1 MDLDILVCV
10 TELSV
15 PKTTSLPL
23 LSKTLAFNELK
34 SVELKHQ
41 GEIKAIG
48 SSGKEYSTYMPWSDP
63 VLVDKM
69 IANNIDV
76 KVQEPEKRN
85 LLISILASWLPFIVL
100 IFIWF
105 YVMRNMMGG
114 KGGGGAFSFGK
125 SKAKLLSEDQV
136 KVTLKGA
143 NLGILINNAGT
154 NIALGPLTDLSPE
167 QFDKMFQVNLRGPWY
182 LASRIAPIM
191 AAIGGGS
198 IINILS
204 VAALRPPAYNGFYA
218 ATKSGLE
225 VMTKVMAQE
234 WANDKIRVNAIAP
247 GPYRSDLVD
256 SSIAAIP
263 GFEEGMRDSTL
274 LKRIA
279 ETEEILKPVF
289 YLASDGN
296 ITGTTLI
303 ADGGLTAN

>member
-1 MDLDILVCV
+1 MSDFTGKVVLVTGGSRGLGKAMSLGFAEQGATVIIVSRKQDSCTALAEQIVQAGGQAVGIAANTGKTDDIDALVRQ
-10 TELSV
+10 
-15 PKTTSLPL
+15 
-23 LSKTLAFNELK
+23 LK
-34 SVELKHQ
+34 SDY
-41 GEIKAIG
+41 AR
-48 SSGKEYSTYMPWSDP
+48 
-63 VLVDKM
+63 
-69 IANNIDV
+69 ID
-76 KVQEPEKRN
+76 
-85 LLISILASWLPFIVL
+85 L
-100 IFIWF
+100 
-105 YVMRNMMGG
+105 
-114 KGGGGAFSFGK
+114 
-125 SKAKLLSEDQV
+125 
-136 KVTLKGA
+136 
-143 NLGILINNAGT
+143 LINNAGT

-191 AAIGGGS
+191 AATGGGS

-225 VMTKVMAQE
+225 AITKVMAQE

-279 ETEEILKPVF
+279 ETDEILKPVF

-303 ADGGLTAN
+303 ADGGLTAS

>member
-1 MDLDILVCV
+1 MSDF
-10 TELSV
+10 T
-15 PKTTSLPL
+15 
-23 LSKTLAFNELK
+23 
-34 SVELKHQ
+34 
-41 GEIKAIG
+41 
-48 SSGKEYSTYMPWSDP
+48 GKV
-63 VLVDKM
+63 VLVTGGSRGLGKAMSLGFAEQGATVIIVSRKQDSCTALAEQIIQAGGQAVG
-69 IANNIDV
+69 IAANTGKTDDIDALV
-76 KVQEPEKRN
+76 RQ
-85 LLISILASWLPFIVL
+85 
-100 IFIWF
+100 
-105 YVMRNMMGG
+105 
-114 KGGGGAFSFGK
+114 
-125 SKAKLLSEDQV
+125 
-136 KVTLKGA
+136 LKTDYA
-143 NLGILINNAGT
+143 RIDLLINNAGT
-154 NIALGPLTDLSPE
+154 NIALGPLTNLSPE

-191 AAIGGGS
+191 AATGGGS

-225 VMTKVMAQE
+225 AITKVMAQE

-279 ETEEILKPVF
+279 ETDEILKPVF

-303 ADGGLTAN
+303 ADGGLTAS

>member
-1 MDLDILVCV
+1 MFDF
-10 TELSV
+10 T
-15 PKTTSLPL
+15 
-23 LSKTLAFNELK
+23 
-34 SVELKHQ
+34 
-41 GEIKAIG
+41 
-48 SSGKEYSTYMPWSDP
+48 GKV
-63 VLVDKM
+63 VLVTGGSRGLGKAM
-69 IANNIDV
+69 SLGFAEQGATVIIVSRKQGSCTALAEQIVQAGGQAVGIAANTGKTDDIDALV
-76 KVQEPEKRN
+76 RK
-85 LLISILASWLPFIVL
+85 L
-100 IFIWF
+100 
-105 YVMRNMMGG
+105 
-114 KGGGGAFSFGK
+114 
-125 SKAKLLSEDQV
+125 KADYARIDL
-136 KVTLKGA
+136 
-143 NLGILINNAGT
+143 LINNAGT
-154 NIALGPLTDLSPE
+154 NIALGPLTDLSPK

-191 AAIGGGS
+191 AATGGGS

-225 VMTKVMAQE
+225 AMTKVMAQE

-263 GFEEGMRDSTL
+263 NFEEGMRNSTL

-279 ETEEILKPVF
+279 ETDEILKPVF

-303 ADGGLTAN
+303 ADGGLTANQ

>member
-1 MDLDILVCV
+1 MSDF
-10 TELSV
+10 T
-15 PKTTSLPL
+15 
-23 LSKTLAFNELK
+23 
-34 SVELKHQ
+34 
-41 GEIKAIG
+41 
-48 SSGKEYSTYMPWSDP
+48 GKV
-63 VLVDKM
+63 VLVTGGSRGLGKAMSLGFAEQGATVIIVSRKQDSCTALAEQIVQAGGQAVG
-69 IANNIDV
+69 IAANTGNTDDIDALV
-76 KVQEPEKRN
+76 RQ
-85 LLISILASWLPFIVL
+85 L
-100 IFIWF
+100 
-105 YVMRNMMGG
+105 
-114 KGGGGAFSFGK
+114 
-125 SKAKLLSEDQV
+125 KADYARIDL
-136 KVTLKGA
+136 
-143 NLGILINNAGT
+143 LINNAGT

-191 AAIGGGS
+191 AATGGGS

-225 VMTKVMAQE
+225 AITKVMAQE

-279 ETEEILKPVF
+279 ETDEILKPVF

-303 ADGGLTAN
+303 ADGGLTAS

>member
-1 MDLDILVCV
+1 MSDF
-10 TELSV
+10 
-15 PKTTSLPL
+15 K
-23 LSKTLAFNELK
+23 
-34 SVELKHQ
+34 
-41 GEIKAIG
+41 
-48 SSGKEYSTYMPWSDP
+48 GKV
-63 VLVDKM
+63 VLVTGGSRGLGKAMSLGFAEQGATVIIVSRKQDSCTALAEQIVQAGGQAVG
-69 IANNIDV
+69 IAANTGKTDDIDALV
-76 KVQEPEKRN
+76 RQ
-85 LLISILASWLPFIVL
+85 L
-100 IFIWF
+100 
-105 YVMRNMMGG
+105 
-114 KGGGGAFSFGK
+114 
-125 SKAKLLSEDQV
+125 KADYARIDL
-136 KVTLKGA
+136 
-143 NLGILINNAGT
+143 LINNAGT

-191 AAIGGGS
+191 AATGGGS

-225 VMTKVMAQE
+225 AITKVMAQE

-279 ETEEILKPVF
+279 ETDEILKPVF

-296 ITGTTLI
+296 ITGTILI
-303 ADGGLTAN
+303 ADGGLTAS

>member
-1 MDLDILVCV
+1 MSDF
-10 TELSV
+10 T
-15 PKTTSLPL
+15 
-23 LSKTLAFNELK
+23 
-34 SVELKHQ
+34 
-41 GEIKAIG
+41 
-48 SSGKEYSTYMPWSDP
+48 GKV
-63 VLVDKM
+63 VLVTGGSRGLGKAMSLGFAEQGATVIIVSRKQDSCTALAEQIVQAGGQAVG
-69 IANNIDV
+69 IAANTGKTDDIDALV
-76 KVQEPEKRN
+76 RQ
-85 LLISILASWLPFIVL
+85 
-100 IFIWF
+100 
-105 YVMRNMMGG
+105 
-114 KGGGGAFSFGK
+114 
-125 SKAKLLSEDQV
+125 
-136 KVTLKGA
+136 LKTDYA
-143 NLGILINNAGT
+143 RIDLLINNAGT

-191 AAIGGGS
+191 AATGGGS

-225 VMTKVMAQE
+225 AITKVMAQE
-234 WANDKIRVNAIAP
+234 WANEKIRVNAIAP

-303 ADGGLTAN
+303 ADGGLTAS

>member
-1 MDLDILVCV
+1 MSDF
-10 TELSV
+10 T
-15 PKTTSLPL
+15 
-23 LSKTLAFNELK
+23 
-34 SVELKHQ
+34 
-41 GEIKAIG
+41 
-48 SSGKEYSTYMPWSDP
+48 GKV
-63 VLVDKM
+63 VLVTGGSRGLGKAMSLGFAEQGATVIIVSRKQDSCTALAEQIVQAGGQAVG
-69 IANNIDV
+69 IAANTGKTDDIDALV
-76 KVQEPEKRN
+76 RQ
-85 LLISILASWLPFIVL
+85 
-100 IFIWF
+100 
-105 YVMRNMMGG
+105 
-114 KGGGGAFSFGK
+114 
-125 SKAKLLSEDQV
+125 
-136 KVTLKGA
+136 LKTDYA
-143 NLGILINNAGT
+143 RIDLLINNAGT

-191 AAIGGGS
+191 AATGGGS

-225 VMTKVMAQE
+225 AITKVMAQE
-234 WANDKIRVNAIAP
+234 WANDNIRVNAIAP

-279 ETEEILKPVF
+279 ETDEILKPVF

-303 ADGGLTAN
+303 ADGGLTAS

>member
-1 MDLDILVCV
+1 MSDFTGKVVLVTGGSRGLGKAMSLGFAEQGATVIIVSRKQDSCTALAEQIVQAGGQAVGIAANTGKTDDIDALVRQ
-10 TELSV
+10 
-15 PKTTSLPL
+15 
-23 LSKTLAFNELK
+23 LK
-34 SVELKHQ
+34 SDY
-41 GEIKAIG
+41 AR
-48 SSGKEYSTYMPWSDP
+48 
-63 VLVDKM
+63 
-69 IANNIDV
+69 ID
-76 KVQEPEKRN
+76 
-85 LLISILASWLPFIVL
+85 L
-100 IFIWF
+100 
-105 YVMRNMMGG
+105 
-114 KGGGGAFSFGK
+114 
-125 SKAKLLSEDQV
+125 
-136 KVTLKGA
+136 
-143 NLGILINNAGT
+143 LINNAGT

-191 AAIGGGS
+191 AATGGGS

-225 VMTKVMAQE
+225 AITKVMAQE

-263 GFEEGMRDSTL
+263 GFEEGMLDSTL

-279 ETEEILKPVF
+279 ETDEILKPVF

-303 ADGGLTAN
+303 ADGGLTAS

>member
-1 MDLDILVCV
+1 MSDFTGKVVLVTGGSRGLGKAMSLGFAEQGATVIIVSRKQDSCTALAEQIVQAGGQAVGIAANTGKTDDIDALVRQ
-10 TELSV
+10 
-15 PKTTSLPL
+15 
-23 LSKTLAFNELK
+23 LK
-34 SVELKHQ
+34 SDY
-41 GEIKAIG
+41 AR
-48 SSGKEYSTYMPWSDP
+48 
-63 VLVDKM
+63 
-69 IANNIDV
+69 ID
-76 KVQEPEKRN
+76 
-85 LLISILASWLPFIVL
+85 L
-100 IFIWF
+100 
-105 YVMRNMMGG
+105 
-114 KGGGGAFSFGK
+114 
-125 SKAKLLSEDQV
+125 
-136 KVTLKGA
+136 
-143 NLGILINNAGT
+143 LINNAGT

-191 AAIGGGS
+191 AATGGGS

-225 VMTKVMAQE
+225 AITKVMAQE

-279 ETEEILKPVF
+279 ATDEILKPVF

-303 ADGGLTAN
+303 ADGGLTANQ

>member
-1 MDLDILVCV
+1 MSD
-10 TELSV
+10 
-15 PKTTSLPL
+15 
-23 LSKTLAFNELK
+23 FM
-34 SVELKHQ
+34 
-41 GEIKAIG
+41 
-48 SSGKEYSTYMPWSDP
+48 GKV
-63 VLVDKM
+63 VLVTGGSRGLGKAMSLGFAEQGATVIIVSRKQDSCTALAEQIVQAGGQAVG
-69 IANNIDV
+69 IAANTGKTDDIDALV
-76 KVQEPEKRN
+76 RQ
-85 LLISILASWLPFIVL
+85 L
-100 IFIWF
+100 
-105 YVMRNMMGG
+105 
-114 KGGGGAFSFGK
+114 
-125 SKAKLLSEDQV
+125 KADYARIDL
-136 KVTLKGA
+136 
-143 NLGILINNAGT
+143 LINNAGT

-191 AAIGGGS
+191 AATGGGS

-225 VMTKVMAQE
+225 AITKVMAQE

-279 ETEEILKPVF
+279 ETDEILKPVF

-303 ADGGLTAN
+303 ADGGLTAS

>member
-1 MDLDILVCV
+1 MSD
-10 TELSV
+10 
-15 PKTTSLPL
+15 
-23 LSKTLAFNELK
+23 FM
-34 SVELKHQ
+34 
-41 GEIKAIG
+41 
-48 SSGKEYSTYMPWSDP
+48 GKV
-63 VLVDKM
+63 VLVTGGSRGLGKAMSLGFAEQGATVIIVSRKQDSCTALAEQIVQAGGQAVG
-69 IANNIDV
+69 IAANTGKTDDIDALV
-76 KVQEPEKRN
+76 RQ
-85 LLISILASWLPFIVL
+85 L
-100 IFIWF
+100 
-105 YVMRNMMGG
+105 
-114 KGGGGAFSFGK
+114 
-125 SKAKLLSEDQV
+125 KADYARVDL
-136 KVTLKGA
+136 
-143 NLGILINNAGT
+143 LINNAGT

-191 AAIGGGS
+191 AATGGGS

-225 VMTKVMAQE
+225 AITKVMAQE

-279 ETEEILKPVF
+279 ETDEILKPVF

-303 ADGGLTAN
+303 ADGGLTAS

>member
-1 MDLDILVCV
+1 MSDF
-10 TELSV
+10 T
-15 PKTTSLPL
+15 
-23 LSKTLAFNELK
+23 
-34 SVELKHQ
+34 
-41 GEIKAIG
+41 
-48 SSGKEYSTYMPWSDP
+48 GKV
-63 VLVDKM
+63 VLVTGGSRGLGKAM
-69 IANNIDV
+69 SLGFAEQGAIVIIVSRKQESCTALAEQIVQAGGQAVGIAANTGKTDDIDALV
-76 KVQEPEKRN
+76 SQLKADYARID
-85 LLISILASWLPFIVL
+85 LLV
-100 IFIWF
+100 
-105 YVMRNMMGG
+105 
-114 KGGGGAFSFGK
+114 
-125 SKAKLLSEDQV
+125 
-136 KVTLKGA
+136 
-143 NLGILINNAGT
+143 NNAGT

-191 AAIGGGS
+191 AGTGGGS

-225 VMTKVMAQE
+225 AITKVMAQE
-234 WANDKIRVNAIAP
+234 WANDNIRVNAIAP

-279 ETEEILKPVF
+279 KTDEILRPVF

-303 ADGGLTAN
+303 ADGGLTANQ

>member
-1 MDLDILVCV
+1 MGIAANTGKTDDI
-10 TELSV
+10 
-15 PKTTSLPL
+15 
-23 LSKTLAFNELK
+23 
-34 SVELKHQ
+34 
-41 GEIKAIG
+41 
-48 SSGKEYSTYMPWSDP
+48 D
-63 VLVDKM
+63 VLVKKLKADY
-69 IANNIDV
+69 ARID
-76 KVQEPEKRN
+76 
-85 LLISILASWLPFIVL
+85 L
-100 IFIWF
+100 
-105 YVMRNMMGG
+105 
-114 KGGGGAFSFGK
+114 
-125 SKAKLLSEDQV
+125 
-136 KVTLKGA
+136 
-143 NLGILINNAGT
+143 LINNAGT

-218 ATKSGLE
+218 ATKSGSA
-225 VMTKVMAQE
+225 MTKVMAQE
-234 WANDKIRVNAIAP
+234 WANDKIRVNHR

-279 ETEEILKPVF
+279 ETDEILKPVF

-303 ADGGLTAN
+303 ADGGLTANQ

>member
-1 MDLDILVCV
+1 MSDF
-10 TELSV
+10 T
-15 PKTTSLPL
+15 
-23 LSKTLAFNELK
+23 
-34 SVELKHQ
+34 
-41 GEIKAIG
+41 
-48 SSGKEYSTYMPWSDP
+48 GKV
-63 VLVDKM
+63 VLVTGGSRGLGKAMSLGFAEQGATVIIVSRKQDSCTALAEQIVQAGGQAVG
-69 IANNIDV
+69 IAANTGKTDDIDALV
-76 KVQEPEKRN
+76 RQ
-85 LLISILASWLPFIVL
+85 
-100 IFIWF
+100 
-105 YVMRNMMGG
+105 
-114 KGGGGAFSFGK
+114 
-125 SKAKLLSEDQV
+125 
-136 KVTLKGA
+136 LKTDYA
-143 NLGILINNAGT
+143 RIDLLINNAGT

-191 AAIGGGS
+191 AATGGGS

-225 VMTKVMAQE
+225 AITKVMAQE

-303 ADGGLTAN
+303 ADGGLTAS

>member
-1 MDLDILVCV
+1 MSDF
-10 TELSV
+10 T
-15 PKTTSLPL
+15 
-23 LSKTLAFNELK
+23 
-34 SVELKHQ
+34 
-41 GEIKAIG
+41 
-48 SSGKEYSTYMPWSDP
+48 GKV
-63 VLVDKM
+63 VLVTGGSRGLGKAMSLGFAEQGATVIIVSRKQDSCTALAEQIVKAGGQAVG
-69 IANNIDV
+69 IAANTGKTDDIDALV
-76 KVQEPEKRN
+76 RQ
-85 LLISILASWLPFIVL
+85 L
-100 IFIWF
+100 
-105 YVMRNMMGG
+105 
-114 KGGGGAFSFGK
+114 
-125 SKAKLLSEDQV
+125 KADYARIDL
-136 KVTLKGA
+136 
-143 NLGILINNAGT
+143 LINNAGT

-191 AAIGGGS
+191 AATGGGS

-225 VMTKVMAQE
+225 AITKVMALE

-279 ETEEILKPVF
+279 ETDEILKPVF

-303 ADGGLTAN
+303 ADGGLTAS

>member
-1 MDLDILVCV
+1 MSD
-10 TELSV
+10 
-15 PKTTSLPL
+15 
-23 LSKTLAFNELK
+23 FM
-34 SVELKHQ
+34 
-41 GEIKAIG
+41 
-48 SSGKEYSTYMPWSDP
+48 GKV
-63 VLVDKM
+63 VLVTGGSRGLGKAMSLGFAEQGATVIIVSRKQDSCTALAEQIVQAGGQAVG
-69 IANNIDV
+69 IAANTGKTDDIDALV
-76 KVQEPEKRN
+76 RQ
-85 LLISILASWLPFIVL
+85 L
-100 IFIWF
+100 
-105 YVMRNMMGG
+105 
-114 KGGGGAFSFGK
+114 
-125 SKAKLLSEDQV
+125 KADYARIDL
-136 KVTLKGA
+136 
-143 NLGILINNAGT
+143 LINNAGT

-191 AAIGGGS
+191 AATGGGS

-225 VMTKVMAQE
+225 AITKVMAQE

-256 SSIAAIP
+256 SSITAIP

-279 ETEEILKPVF
+279 ETDEILKPVF

-303 ADGGLTAN
+303 ADGGLTAS

>member
-1 MDLDILVCV
+1 MSDF
-10 TELSV
+10 T
-15 PKTTSLPL
+15 
-23 LSKTLAFNELK
+23 
-34 SVELKHQ
+34 
-41 GEIKAIG
+41 
-48 SSGKEYSTYMPWSDP
+48 GKV
-63 VLVDKM
+63 VLVTGGSRGLGKAMSLGFAEQGATVIIVSRKQDSCTALAEQIVQAGGQAVG
-69 IANNIDV
+69 IAANTGKTDDIDALV
-76 KVQEPEKRN
+76 RQ
-85 LLISILASWLPFIVL
+85 
-100 IFIWF
+100 
-105 YVMRNMMGG
+105 
-114 KGGGGAFSFGK
+114 
-125 SKAKLLSEDQV
+125 
-136 KVTLKGA
+136 LKTDYA
-143 NLGILINNAGT
+143 RIDLLINNAGT

-191 AAIGGGS
+191 AATGGCS

-225 VMTKVMAQE
+225 AITKVMAQE

-279 ETEEILKPVF
+279 ETDEILKPVF

-303 ADGGLTAN
+303 ADGGLTAS

>member
-1 MDLDILVCV
+1 MSD
-10 TELSV
+10 
-15 PKTTSLPL
+15 
-23 LSKTLAFNELK
+23 FM
-34 SVELKHQ
+34 
-41 GEIKAIG
+41 
-48 SSGKEYSTYMPWSDP
+48 GKV
-63 VLVDKM
+63 VLVTGGSRGLGKAMSLGFAEQGATVIIVSRKQDSCTALAEQIVQAGGQAVG
-69 IANNIDV
+69 IAANTGKTDDIDALV
-76 KVQEPEKRN
+76 RQHKSDYARID
-85 LLISILASWLPFIVL
+85 LLV
-100 IFIWF
+100 
-105 YVMRNMMGG
+105 
-114 KGGGGAFSFGK
+114 
-125 SKAKLLSEDQV
+125 
-136 KVTLKGA
+136 
-143 NLGILINNAGT
+143 NNAGT

-191 AAIGGGS
+191 AATGGGS

-225 VMTKVMAQE
+225 AITKVMAQE

-279 ETEEILKPVF
+279 ETDEILKPVF

-303 ADGGLTAN
+303 ADGGLTAS

>member
-1 MDLDILVCV
+1 MSDFMGKVVLVTGGSRGLGKAMSLGFAEQGATVIIVSRKQDSCTALAEQIVQAGGQAVGIAANTGKTDDIDALVRQ
-10 TELSV
+10 
-15 PKTTSLPL
+15 
-23 LSKTLAFNELK
+23 LK
-34 SVELKHQ
+34 SDY
-41 GEIKAIG
+41 AR
-48 SSGKEYSTYMPWSDP
+48 
-63 VLVDKM
+63 
-69 IANNIDV
+69 ID
-76 KVQEPEKRN
+76 
-85 LLISILASWLPFIVL
+85 L
-100 IFIWF
+100 
-105 YVMRNMMGG
+105 
-114 KGGGGAFSFGK
+114 
-125 SKAKLLSEDQV
+125 
-136 KVTLKGA
+136 
-143 NLGILINNAGT
+143 LINNAGT

-191 AAIGGGS
+191 AATGGGS

-225 VMTKVMAQE
+225 AITKVMAQE

-279 ETEEILKPVF
+279 ETDEILKPVF

-303 ADGGLTAN
+303 ADGGLTAS

>member
-1 MDLDILVCV
+1 MSDFKGKVVLVTGGSRGLGKAMSLGFAEQGATVIIVSRKQDSCTALAEQIVQAGGQAVGIAANTGKTDDIDALVRQ
-10 TELSV
+10 
-15 PKTTSLPL
+15 
-23 LSKTLAFNELK
+23 LK
-34 SVELKHQ
+34 SDY
-41 GEIKAIG
+41 AR
-48 SSGKEYSTYMPWSDP
+48 
-63 VLVDKM
+63 
-69 IANNIDV
+69 ID
-76 KVQEPEKRN
+76 
-85 LLISILASWLPFIVL
+85 L
-100 IFIWF
+100 
-105 YVMRNMMGG
+105 
-114 KGGGGAFSFGK
+114 
-125 SKAKLLSEDQV
+125 
-136 KVTLKGA
+136 
-143 NLGILINNAGT
+143 LINNAGT

-191 AAIGGGS
+191 AATGGGS

-225 VMTKVMAQE
+225 AITKVMAQE

-279 ETEEILKPVF
+279 ATDEILKPVF

-303 ADGGLTAN
+303 ADGGLTANQ

>member
-1 MDLDILVCV
+1 MSDF
-10 TELSV
+10 
-15 PKTTSLPL
+15 K
-23 LSKTLAFNELK
+23 
-34 SVELKHQ
+34 
-41 GEIKAIG
+41 
-48 SSGKEYSTYMPWSDP
+48 GKV
-63 VLVDKM
+63 VLVTGGSRGLGKAMSLGFAEQGATVIIVSRKQDSCTALAEQIVQAGGQAVG
-69 IANNIDV
+69 IAANTGKIDDIDALV
-76 KVQEPEKRN
+76 RQ
-85 LLISILASWLPFIVL
+85 L
-100 IFIWF
+100 
-105 YVMRNMMGG
+105 
-114 KGGGGAFSFGK
+114 
-125 SKAKLLSEDQV
+125 KADYARIDL
-136 KVTLKGA
+136 
-143 NLGILINNAGT
+143 LINNAGT

-191 AAIGGGS
+191 AATGGGS

-225 VMTKVMAQE
+225 AITKVMAQE

-279 ETEEILKPVF
+279 ETDEILKPVF

-303 ADGGLTAN
+303 ADGGLTAS

>member
-1 MDLDILVCV
+1 MSDF
-10 TELSV
+10 T
-15 PKTTSLPL
+15 
-23 LSKTLAFNELK
+23 
-34 SVELKHQ
+34 
-41 GEIKAIG
+41 
-48 SSGKEYSTYMPWSDP
+48 GKV
-63 VLVDKM
+63 VLVTGGSRGLGKAMSLGFAEQGATVIIVSRKQDSCTALAEQIVQAGGQAVG
-69 IANNIDV
+69 IAANTGKTDDIDALV
-76 KVQEPEKRN
+76 RQ
-85 LLISILASWLPFIVL
+85 
-100 IFIWF
+100 
-105 YVMRNMMGG
+105 
-114 KGGGGAFSFGK
+114 
-125 SKAKLLSEDQV
+125 
-136 KVTLKGA
+136 LKTDYA
-143 NLGILINNAGT
+143 RIDLLINNAGT

-191 AAIGGGS
+191 AATGGGS

-225 VMTKVMAQE
+225 AITKVMAQE

-279 ETEEILKPVF
+279 ETDEILKPVF

-303 ADGGLTAN
+303 ADGGLTAS

>member
-1 MDLDILVCV
+1 MSD
-10 TELSV
+10 
-15 PKTTSLPL
+15 
-23 LSKTLAFNELK
+23 FM
-34 SVELKHQ
+34 
-41 GEIKAIG
+41 
-48 SSGKEYSTYMPWSDP
+48 GKV
-63 VLVDKM
+63 VLVTGGSRGLGKAMSLGFAEQGATVIIVSRKQDSCTALAEQIVQAGGQAVG
-69 IANNIDV
+69 IAANTGKTDDIDALV
-76 KVQEPEKRN
+76 RQ
-85 LLISILASWLPFIVL
+85 L
-100 IFIWF
+100 
-105 YVMRNMMGG
+105 
-114 KGGGGAFSFGK
+114 
-125 SKAKLLSEDQV
+125 KADYARIDL
-136 KVTLKGA
+136 
-143 NLGILINNAGT
+143 LINNAGT

-191 AAIGGGS
+191 AATGGGS

-225 VMTKVMAQE
+225 AITKVMAQE

-256 SSIAAIP
+256 SSIVAIP

-279 ETEEILKPVF
+279 ETDEILKPVF

-303 ADGGLTAN
+303 ADGGLTANQ

>member
-1 MDLDILVCV
+1 MSDFTGKVILVTGGSRGLGKAMSLGFAKQGATVIIVSRKQDSC
-10 TELSV
+10 TELAQQIV
-15 PKTTSLPL
+15 QAGGQAVGIATNTGKTEDIDSLV
-23 LSKTLAFNELK
+23 KQLK
-34 SVELKHQ
+34 
-41 GEIKAIG
+41 AD
-48 SSGKEYSTYMPWSDP
+48 Y
-63 VLVDKM
+63 
-69 IANNIDV
+69 ARID
-76 KVQEPEKRN
+76 
-85 LLISILASWLPFIVL
+85 L
-100 IFIWF
+100 
-105 YVMRNMMGG
+105 
-114 KGGGGAFSFGK
+114 
-125 SKAKLLSEDQV
+125 
-136 KVTLKGA
+136 
-143 NLGILINNAGT
+143 LINNAGT

-191 AAIGGGS
+191 ATTGGGS

-225 VMTKVMAQE
+225 AMTKVMAQE
-234 WANDKIRVNAIAP
+234 WANDNIRVNAIAP

-279 ETEEILKPVF
+279 ESDEILRPVF

-303 ADGGLTAN
+303 ADGGLTANQ

>member
-1 MDLDILVCV
+1 MCDF
-10 TELSV
+10 
-15 PKTTSLPL
+15 K
-23 LSKTLAFNELK
+23 
-34 SVELKHQ
+34 
-41 GEIKAIG
+41 
-48 SSGKEYSTYMPWSDP
+48 GKV
-63 VLVDKM
+63 VLVTGGSRGLGKAMSLGFAEQGATVIIVSRKQDSCTALAKQ
-69 IANNIDV
+69 IIQTGGQAVGISANTGKTDDIDALV
-76 KVQEPEKRN
+76 R
-85 LLISILASWLPFIVL
+85 
-100 IFIWF
+100 
-105 YVMRNMMGG
+105 
-114 KGGGGAFSFGK
+114 
-125 SKAKLLSEDQV
+125 KLKEDYARID
-136 KVTLKGA
+136 L
-143 NLGILINNAGT
+143 LINNAGT

-225 VMTKVMAQE
+225 AMTKVMAQE

-256 SSIAAIP
+256 SSIVAIP

-303 ADGGLTAN
+303 ADGGLTANQ

>member
-1 MDLDILVCV
+1 MSD
-10 TELSV
+10 
-15 PKTTSLPL
+15 
-23 LSKTLAFNELK
+23 FM
-34 SVELKHQ
+34 
-41 GEIKAIG
+41 
-48 SSGKEYSTYMPWSDP
+48 GKV
-63 VLVDKM
+63 VLVTGGSRGLGKAMSLGFAEQGATVIIVSRKQDSCTALAEQIVQAGGQAVG
-69 IANNIDV
+69 IAANTGKTDDIDALV
-76 KVQEPEKRN
+76 RQ
-85 LLISILASWLPFIVL
+85 
-100 IFIWF
+100 
-105 YVMRNMMGG
+105 
-114 KGGGGAFSFGK
+114 
-125 SKAKLLSEDQV
+125 
-136 KVTLKGA
+136 LKTDYA
-143 NLGILINNAGT
+143 RIDLLINNAGT

-191 AAIGGGS
+191 AATGGGS

-225 VMTKVMAQE
+225 AITKVMAQE

-279 ETEEILKPVF
+279 ETDEILKPVF

-303 ADGGLTAN
+303 ADGGLTAS

>member
-1 MDLDILVCV
+1 MSDF
-10 TELSV
+10 T
-15 PKTTSLPL
+15 
-23 LSKTLAFNELK
+23 
-34 SVELKHQ
+34 
-41 GEIKAIG
+41 
-48 SSGKEYSTYMPWSDP
+48 GKV
-63 VLVDKM
+63 VLVTGGSRGLGKAMSLGFAEQGATVIIVSRKQDSCTALAEQIVQAGGQAVG
-69 IANNIDV
+69 IAANTGNTDDIDALV
-76 KVQEPEKRN
+76 RQ
-85 LLISILASWLPFIVL
+85 L
-100 IFIWF
+100 
-105 YVMRNMMGG
+105 
-114 KGGGGAFSFGK
+114 
-125 SKAKLLSEDQV
+125 KADYARIDL
-136 KVTLKGA
+136 
-143 NLGILINNAGT
+143 LINNAGT

-191 AAIGGGS
+191 AATGGGS

-225 VMTKVMAQE
+225 AITKVMAQE

-263 GFEEGMRDSTL
+263 GFEEGMRGSTL

-279 ETEEILKPVF
+279 ETDEILKPVF

-303 ADGGLTAN
+303 ADGGLTAS

>member
-1 MDLDILVCV
+1 MSNF
-10 TELSV
+10 T
-15 PKTTSLPL
+15 
-23 LSKTLAFNELK
+23 
-34 SVELKHQ
+34 
-41 GEIKAIG
+41 
-48 SSGKEYSTYMPWSDP
+48 GKV
-63 VLVDKM
+63 VLVTGGSRGLGKAMSLGFAAQGDTVIIVSRKQDSCTALAEQIVQAGGQAVG
-69 IANNIDV
+69 IAANTGKTEEIDA
-76 KVQEPEKRN
+76 
-85 LLISILASWLPFIVL
+85 LLDQL
-100 IFIWF
+100 
-105 YVMRNMMGG
+105 
-114 KGGGGAFSFGK
+114 
-125 SKAKLLSEDQV
+125 KADYARIDL
-136 KVTLKGA
+136 
-143 NLGILINNAGT
+143 LINNAGT

-191 AAIGGGS
+191 AAGGGGS

-225 VMTKVMAQE
+225 AITKVMAQE
-234 WANDKIRVNAIAP
+234 WANDNIRVNAIAP

-279 ETEEILKPVF
+279 ETDEILKPVF

-296 ITGTTLI
+296 ITGTTLV
-303 ADGGLTAN
+303 ADGGLTAS

>member
-1 MDLDILVCV
+1 MSDF
-10 TELSV
+10 T
-15 PKTTSLPL
+15 
-23 LSKTLAFNELK
+23 
-34 SVELKHQ
+34 
-41 GEIKAIG
+41 
-48 SSGKEYSTYMPWSDP
+48 GKV
-63 VLVDKM
+63 VLVTGGSRGLGKAMSLGFAEQGATVIIVSRKQDSCTALAEQIVQAGGQAVG
-69 IANNIDV
+69 IAANTGKTDDIDALV
-76 KVQEPEKRN
+76 RQ
-85 LLISILASWLPFIVL
+85 L
-100 IFIWF
+100 
-105 YVMRNMMGG
+105 
-114 KGGGGAFSFGK
+114 
-125 SKAKLLSEDQV
+125 KADYARIDL
-136 KVTLKGA
+136 
-143 NLGILINNAGT
+143 LINNAGT

-191 AAIGGGS
+191 AATGGGS

-225 VMTKVMAQE
+225 AITKVMAQE

-279 ETEEILKPVF
+279 ETDEILKPVF

-303 ADGGLTAN
+303 ADGGLTAS

>member
-1 MDLDILVCV
+1 MSDF
-10 TELSV
+10 
-15 PKTTSLPL
+15 K
-23 LSKTLAFNELK
+23 
-34 SVELKHQ
+34 
-41 GEIKAIG
+41 
-48 SSGKEYSTYMPWSDP
+48 GKV
-63 VLVDKM
+63 VLVTGGSRGLGKAMSLGFAEQGATVIIVSRKQDSCTALAEQIVQAGGQAVG
-69 IANNIDV
+69 IAANTGKTDDIDALV
-76 KVQEPEKRN
+76 RQ
-85 LLISILASWLPFIVL
+85 
-100 IFIWF
+100 
-105 YVMRNMMGG
+105 
-114 KGGGGAFSFGK
+114 
-125 SKAKLLSEDQV
+125 
-136 KVTLKGA
+136 LKTDYA
-143 NLGILINNAGT
+143 RIDLLINNAGT

-191 AAIGGGS
+191 AATGGGS

-225 VMTKVMAQE
+225 AMTKVMAQE

-303 ADGGLTAN
+303 ADGGLTAS

>member
-1 MDLDILVCV
+1 MSEFV
-10 TELSV
+10 
-15 PKTTSLPL
+15 
-23 LSKTLAFNELK
+23 
-34 SVELKHQ
+34 
-41 GEIKAIG
+41 
-48 SSGKEYSTYMPWSDP
+48 GK
-63 VLVDKM
+63 V
-69 IANNIDV
+69 
-76 KVQEPEKRN
+76 
-85 LLISILASWLPFIVL
+85 VL
-100 IFIWF
+100 IT
-105 YVMRNMMGG
+105 GG
-114 KGGGGAFSFGK
+114 SRGLGKAMSLGFAEQGATVIIVSRKQDSCTALAKQIIQTGGQAVGISANTGK
-125 SKAKLLSEDQV
+125 TDDIDALVRKLKEDYARID
-136 KVTLKGA
+136 L
-143 NLGILINNAGT
+143 LINNAGT

-225 VMTKVMAQE
+225 AMTKVMAQE

-279 ETEEILKPVF
+279 ETDEILKPVF

-303 ADGGLTAN
+303 ADGGLTANQ

>member
-1 MDLDILVCV
+1 MSD
-10 TELSV
+10 
-15 PKTTSLPL
+15 
-23 LSKTLAFNELK
+23 FM
-34 SVELKHQ
+34 
-41 GEIKAIG
+41 
-48 SSGKEYSTYMPWSDP
+48 GKV
-63 VLVDKM
+63 VLVTGGSRGLGKAMSLGFAEQGATVIIVSRKQDSCTALAEQIVQAGGQAVG
-69 IANNIDV
+69 IAANTGKTDDIDALV
-76 KVQEPEKRN
+76 RQLKTDYARID
-85 LLISILASWLPFIVL
+85 LLV
-100 IFIWF
+100 
-105 YVMRNMMGG
+105 
-114 KGGGGAFSFGK
+114 
-125 SKAKLLSEDQV
+125 
-136 KVTLKGA
+136 
-143 NLGILINNAGT
+143 NNAGT

-191 AAIGGGS
+191 AATGGGS

-225 VMTKVMAQE
+225 AITKVMAQE

-279 ETEEILKPVF
+279 ETDEILKPVF

-303 ADGGLTAN
+303 ADGGLTAS

>member
-1 MDLDILVCV
+1 MSDF
-10 TELSV
+10 T
-15 PKTTSLPL
+15 
-23 LSKTLAFNELK
+23 
-34 SVELKHQ
+34 
-41 GEIKAIG
+41 
-48 SSGKEYSTYMPWSDP
+48 GKV
-63 VLVDKM
+63 VLVTGGSRGLGKAMSLGFAEQGATVIIVSRKQDSCTALAEQIVQAGGQAVG
-69 IANNIDV
+69 IAANTGKTDDIDALV
-76 KVQEPEKRN
+76 RQ
-85 LLISILASWLPFIVL
+85 L
-100 IFIWF
+100 
-105 YVMRNMMGG
+105 
-114 KGGGGAFSFGK
+114 
-125 SKAKLLSEDQV
+125 KADYARIDL
-136 KVTLKGA
+136 
-143 NLGILINNAGT
+143 LINNAGT

-191 AAIGGGS
+191 AATGGGS

-225 VMTKVMAQE
+225 AITKVMAQE
-234 WANDKIRVNAIAP
+234 WANDNIRVNAIAP

-279 ETEEILKPVF
+279 ETDEILKPVF

-303 ADGGLTAN
+303 ADGGLTAS

>member
-1 MDLDILVCV
+1 MSDFTGKVVLVTGGSRGLGKAMSLGFAEQGATVIIVSRKQDSCTALAEQIVQAGGQAVGIAANTGKTDDIDALVRQ
-10 TELSV
+10 
-15 PKTTSLPL
+15 
-23 LSKTLAFNELK
+23 LK
-34 SVELKHQ
+34 SDY
-41 GEIKAIG
+41 AR
-48 SSGKEYSTYMPWSDP
+48 
-63 VLVDKM
+63 
-69 IANNIDV
+69 ID
-76 KVQEPEKRN
+76 
-85 LLISILASWLPFIVL
+85 L
-100 IFIWF
+100 
-105 YVMRNMMGG
+105 
-114 KGGGGAFSFGK
+114 
-125 SKAKLLSEDQV
+125 
-136 KVTLKGA
+136 
-143 NLGILINNAGT
+143 LINNAGT

-191 AAIGGGS
+191 AATGGGS

-225 VMTKVMAQE
+225 AITKVMAQE

-303 ADGGLTAN
+303 ADGGLTAS